1 MEKGKERL
9 FSFKTSGL
17 TKSINLI
24 KEVEFRIVLPRIFRK
39 NNKLN
44 KFNGSSS
51 VNSSIRSV
59 ESSNSFGSSKCSH
72 TTEDLIK
79 INFDDI
85 VERVSSKVKGA
96 DLFEKCIDKFA
107 ILEPEYFGLFYRM

>member
-1 MEKGKERL
+1 MGLISRVSSRTYRYDLMEKGKERL

-59 ESSNSFGSSKCSH
+59 ESSNSVGSFGRSK
-72 TTEDLIK
+72 ELICLRNVS
-79 INFDDI
+79 INL
-85 VERVSSKVKGA
+85 
-96 DLFEKCIDKFA
+96 LFWNQS
-107 ILEPEYFGLFYRM
+107 ILVCFI

>member
-107 ILEPEYFGLFYRM
+107 ILEPEYFGLFYRA